1 MFIIN
6 ILYYNM
12 KYKIILYTL
21 CWNEIDILP
30 FVIDYWKVMGISKAV
45 VYDNESDDGSKEY
58 LQQFDWIEVR
68 NRPTNG
74 EKDNDAHKKL
84 KDECW
89 KESVGQYDFIMVCD
103 IDEVLY
109 FPQGI
114 EKVLDKFS
122 ESSYNVLGAHN
133 YALVEDYK
141 PQRKEGL
148 LAHEMGLRWYPQ
160 SSNHMSQYKGL
171 GIGKFVFFKS
181 DANISWSVGQHLTYG
196 CKPMVVDEGECI
208 SLHFFAGFGADYKVE
223 RNKKQRDRLSQNNK
237 NKGYSS
243 HYKKSEDEMR
253 REYREC
259 QEKSVDINE
268 VIRQKKSHP

>member
-1 MFIIN
+1 
-6 ILYYNM
+6 M

-30 FVIDYWKVMGISKAV
+30 FVIDYWEAMGLDKVV
-45 VYDNESDDGSKEY
+45 VYDNESDDGSREFLEQY
-58 LQQFDWIEVR
+58 DWIEVR

-89 KESVGQYDFIMVCD
+89 KEAVNEYDYIMVCD

-114 EKVLDKFS
+114 EKVLDKLS
-122 ESSYNVLGAHN
+122 EGSYNVLGAHN

-141 PQRKEGL
+141 PKHIEGL
-148 LAHEMGLRWYPQ
+148 LMHQMGLRWYPQ
-160 SSNHMSQYKGL
+160 SSNHMSQYKGK
-171 GIGKFVFFKS
+171 GISKFVFFKS
-181 DANISWSVGQHLTYG
+181 NANISWSVGQHIAYN
-196 CKPMVVDEGECI
+196 CKPMVVNEDECI
-208 SLHFFAGFGADYKVE
+208 SLHFFAGFGVDYKIA
-223 RNKKQRDRLSQNNK
+223 RNKMQRDRLSQNNK

-243 HYKKSEDEMR
+243 HYKKREDEMR

-259 QEKSVDINE
+259 QDKSVDINE
-268 VIRQKKSHP
+268 VIREKNH

>member
-1 MFIIN
+1 
-6 ILYYNM
+6 M
-12 KYKIILYTL
+12 KYKTILYTL

-30 FVIDYWKVMGISKAV
+30 FVIDYWKEMQLDKVV
-45 VYDNESDDGSKEY
+45 VYDNESDDGSREFLEQY
-58 LQQFDWIEVR
+58 DWIEVR
-68 NRPTNG
+68 TRKTNG

-89 KESVGQYDFIMVCD
+89 KEAVNEYDFIMVCD

-122 ESSYNVLGAHN
+122 ESPYNVLGVHN

-141 PQRKEGL
+141 PERKEGL
-148 LAHEMGLRWYPQ
+148 LMHQMGLRWYPQ
-160 SSNHMSQYKGL
+160 SSNHMNQYKEH

-181 DANISWSVGQHLTYG
+181 DANISWSVGQHIAYG
-196 CKPMVVDEGECI
+196 CKAMVVDEGECI

-223 RNKKQRDRLSQNNK
+223 RNKKQRDRLSLNNK

-253 REYREC
+253 REYREY
-259 QEKSVDINE
+259 QSKAIDVNE
-268 VIRQKKSHP
+268 IIRQKNEQPN

>member
-1 MFIIN
+1 M
-6 ILYYNM
+6 
-12 KYKIILYTL
+12 
-21 CWNEIDILP
+21 DILP
-30 FVIDYWKVMGISKAV
+30 FVIDYWKEMGLDKVV
-45 VYDNESDDGSKEY
+45 VYDNESDDGSREFLEQY
-58 LQQFDWIEVR
+58 DWIEVR
-68 NRPTNG
+68 IRKTNG

-84 KDECW
+84 KDSCW
-89 KESVGQYDFIMVCD
+89 KEAVNEYDFIIVCD

-114 EKVLDKFS
+114 EKVLDRL
-122 ESSYNVLGAHN
+122 EGSYNVLGVKN

-141 PQRKEGL
+141 PERKEGL
-148 LAHEMGLRWYPQ
+148 LMHQMGLRWYLQP
-160 SSNHMSQYKGL
+160 SNHKAQYKCVGMA
-171 GIGKFVFFKS
+171 KFVLFRN
-181 DANISWSVGQHLTYG
+181 DAHIRWSVGQHIAYG
-196 CKPMVVDEGECI
+196 DNLKALFVDESECI
-208 SLHFFAGFGADYKVE
+208 SLHIYAGFGVDYKIA
-223 RNKKQRDRLSQNNK
+223 RNKMQRDRLSLNNK